1 MTTKST
7 FDTCSIAVKRRR
19 GAATIDD
26 KWTPG
31 APVESSGATL
41 AR

>member
-7 FDTCSIAVKRRR
+7 FDTCSTAVKRRK

-26 KWTPG
+26 NRAPG
-31 APVESSGATL
+31 APVESSGATR